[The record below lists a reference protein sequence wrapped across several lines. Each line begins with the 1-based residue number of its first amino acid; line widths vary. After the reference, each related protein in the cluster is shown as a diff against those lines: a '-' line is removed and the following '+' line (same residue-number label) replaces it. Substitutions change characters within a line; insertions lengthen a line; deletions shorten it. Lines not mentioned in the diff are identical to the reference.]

1 MSSNIKIPKFCQ
13 YCGQAF
19 VAQTTTTRYCSKTCN
34 SRHYKQLKRDE
45 KVRATLKEQINSV
58 TNTNVQDLQSL
69 QNLPIKSGNFINL
82 RDKEFLSVQEAAILV
97 GASRWTIQRMIQ
109 RDEIKAGKLGR
120 RTIIPRTAI
129 DNLFKS

>member
-34 SRHYKQLKRDE
+34 SRHYKQLKREE
-45 KVRATLKEQINSV
+45 KVRATLKEQINTV

-69 QNLPIKSGNFINL
+69 QNLPFKTGNFINL
-82 RDKEFLSVQEAAILV
+82 RDKEFLSIQEAAILV